1 MIGAIILIT
10 SMILSFIWL
19 WVGGIEY
26 MKKNHPT
33 YEGKDFLNWD
43 KDDDDKDHIS

>member
-1 MIGAIILIT
+1 MIGAIILIVA
-10 SMILSFIWL
+10 MVLSFVWL

-26 MKKNHPT
+26 MKKNHPE
-33 YEGKDFLNWD
+33 YKGEDFLNWG